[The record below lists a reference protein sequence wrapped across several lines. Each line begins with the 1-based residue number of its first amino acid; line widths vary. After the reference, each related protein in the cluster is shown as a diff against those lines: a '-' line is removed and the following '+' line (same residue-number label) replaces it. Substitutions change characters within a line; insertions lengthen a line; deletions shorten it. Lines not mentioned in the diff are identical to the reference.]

1 MLLFVLLFIVF
12 SIVKTFQES
21 FRKIDD
27 PLNEL
32 ISRVEQKYL
41 NNNLKVDFK
50 DHTLF
55 TGDCDNFAIKNS
67 QNITIF
73 NNYIYFDDEVRI
85 PMNKL
90 TDNSRN
96 LLNGIYENM
105 KNKCILDEKSKK
117 IDRELKLI
125 K

>member
-1 MLLFVLLFIVF
+1 
-12 SIVKTFQES
+12 
-21 FRKIDD
+21 
-27 PLNEL
+27 
-32 ISRVEQKYL
+32 
-41 NNNLKVDFK
+41 
-50 DHTLF
+50 
-55 TGDCDNFAIKNS
+55 
-67 QNITIF
+67 
-73 NNYIYFDDEVRI
+73 
-85 PMNKL
+85 MNKL